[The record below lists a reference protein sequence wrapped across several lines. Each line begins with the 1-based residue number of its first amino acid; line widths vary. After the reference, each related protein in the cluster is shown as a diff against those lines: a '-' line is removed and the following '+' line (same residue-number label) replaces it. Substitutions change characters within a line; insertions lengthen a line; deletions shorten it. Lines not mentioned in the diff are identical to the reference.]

1 MLVLGNIALSALFRP
16 DSDPHEGCMQKS
28 WNAVEQV
35 PKVRREILK
44 HIILGIV
51 AAAAFTS
58 SASAQTAKS
67 GSHNPAVK
75 DSSVG
80 KVVAPANGR
89 NSFTRAQATGRI
101 AKAGYTGV
109 SNLVKD
115 TNGVWRGAAMRDGKR
130 VQVGLDY
137 KGNVTTR

>member
-1 MLVLGNIALSALFRP
+1 M
-16 DSDPHEGCMQKS
+16 KY
-28 WNAVEQV
+28 
-35 PKVRREILK
+35 
-44 HIILGIV
+44 IILCI
-51 AAAAFTS
+51 AAAAALTS

-80 KVVAPANGR
+80 KVVAPASGR
-89 NSFTRAQATGRI
+89 NSFTQAQATGRI

-109 SNLVKD
+109 SNLAKD
-115 TNGVWRGAAMRDGKR
+115 TNGVWRGMAMHGGKR

-137 KGNVTTR
+137 KGNVTAR